1 MKNSHS
7 ANVKTEFADQTAK
20 RSEANAEAHAD
31 SNIQFGWFEWMLALG
46 MAITWGSSFLLID
59 IIIRDAP
66 TAFVPFAR
74 SFFGMVALFFV
85 RGSRQKISREHLGR
99 VFVLGLIWMAM
110 PFFLFPLAEKTVASS
125 IAGMMNGALPVVV
138 GVVTALWV
146 RKAPSV
152 QRAIAV
158 VVGFLGII
166 LIAAP
171 SISEGS
177 SADLKG
183 IIYLTLALLCYA
195 VGLNLAR
202 PLQAIYSPATLML
215 RVVAIST
222 LLSAPLGINAMRS
235 TTFSLNMVGATIF
248 LGALGSGI
256 AFLLFGTLLKRTGP
270 VRAMIPTYFTPIVGT
285 VLGVL
290 FNDEK
295 ILLLSIVG
303 MLVVILGAWLTSRPE
318 KPVTENN

>member
-7 ANVKTEFADQTAK
+7 ANSQNPLDPAIEASADT
-20 RSEANAEAHAD
+20 NT
-31 SNIQFGWFEWMLALG
+31 QFGLIEWLLALG

-66 TAFVPFAR
+66 ATFVPFGR

-85 RGSRQKISREHLGR
+85 PGAREKIDRKHRLRLLILG
-99 VFVLGLIWMAM
+99 FIWMAM
-110 PFFLFPLAEKTVASS
+110 PFYLFPLAEKTVASS

-138 GVVTALWV
+138 AVITAIWV
-146 RKAPSV
+146 RKAPSIM
-152 QRAIAV
+152 RSIAV
-158 VVGFLGII
+158 VVGFIGIV
-166 LIAAP
+166 LIATP
-171 SISEGS
+171 SIREGS

-183 IIYLTLALLCYA
+183 IVYLSLALLCYA
-195 VGLNLAR
+195 VGLNIAR

-222 LLSAPLGINAMRS
+222 MLSAPLGIVAMRS
-235 TTFSLNMVGATIF
+235 TTFSLSMIGATIF

-285 VLGVL
+285 FLGVL

-303 MLVVILGAWLTSRPE
+303 MLIVIFGAWLTSRPE
-318 KPVTENN
+318 KLSQ